1 VKNQVST
8 EKHQITVSGIRV
20 EVVRKAIKNMHLT
33 VYPPDGRVRI
43 TVPKS
48 VNDEAVRLVIV
59 RRLGWIKRQQA
70 KFESKPCQSQ
80 REMVTGESHY
90 FMGHP
95 YLLQITEH
103 TGPGTVLLRSNTH
116 LDVFVRSGAT
126 VEQRER
132 VLQEWYR
139 EQLRALIPP
148 LIKKWEAIMDVQVA
162 EWRIKRMK
170 TRWGSCNIRAG
181 RIWLSL
187 ELATKPLHCLEYVIV
202 HEMAHLRERRHD
214 KRFKA
219 LMDELLPCWRLHK
232 AELNAAPLT

>member
-1 VKNQVST
+1 MNTK
-8 EKHQITVSGIRV
+8 KHQITVSGIHV

-33 VYPPDGRVRI
+33 VYPPNGRVRI
-43 TVPKS
+43 TVPMS
-48 VNDEAVRLVIV
+48 VTDEAVRLAVV
-59 RRLGWIKRQQA
+59 RKLGWIKRQQA
-70 KFESKPCQSQ
+70 RFESQPSQSQ

-90 FMGHP
+90 FLGHC
-95 YLLQITEH
+95 YRLHIIEH
-103 TGPGTVLLRSNTH
+103 NGPGTVLPRSNAH

-132 VLQEWYR
+132 VLQKWYR

-148 LIKKWEAIMDVQVA
+148 LIEKWESIIDVQVA

-187 ELATKPLHCLEYVIV
+187 ELATKPLQCLEYVVV

-214 KRFKA
+214 KRFIA
-219 LMDELLPCWRLHK
+219 LMDEVLPAWRLHK
-232 AELNAAPLT
+232 AELNAAPR